1 MSCSKCCGYSYEDK
15 QGPVCMQ
22 LEFYCME
29 SGNKQTNNVI
39 VLNTDKCYEE
49 KQTERQES
57 DGDGRLLSE
66 SQISGEVTLSEI

>member
-1 MSCSKCCGYSYEDK
+1 
-15 QGPVCMQ
+15 
-22 LEFYCME
+22 ME

-39 VLNTDKCYEE
+39 VLNTGKCYEE